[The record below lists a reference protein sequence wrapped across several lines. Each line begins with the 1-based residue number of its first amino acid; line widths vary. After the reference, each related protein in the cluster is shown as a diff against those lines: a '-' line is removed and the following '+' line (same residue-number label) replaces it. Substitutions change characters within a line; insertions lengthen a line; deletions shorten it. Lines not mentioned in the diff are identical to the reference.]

1 MRSNICSTSKIYNL
15 ENVKKINKTIKENLI
30 EGNDNLAGG
39 AIKSS
44 QVEFVRL
51 VSIQNLLVPLID
63 FALSSNNQNYGFDL
77 FPLTAGKILN
87 YNSYSTGEEYSWH
100 IDADTNSPIR
110 DIKLT
115 CLLNLSEDFYDGGD
129 LYLFRNKEVKVEKFD
144 VGCATIFPSF
154 TSHKVS
160 KILKGERKTL
170 AIWFWGPKFR

>member
-15 ENVKKINKTIKENLI
+15 ENVKKINKTIKDNLI

-87 YNSYSTGEEYSWH
+87 YNSYSTGEEYSRQMLYK
-100 IDADTNSPIR
+100 ISNKRYKINVLVKS
-110 DIKLT
+110 
-115 CLLNLSEDFYDGGD
+115 SEDCTMEEIY
-129 LYLFRNKEVKVEKFD
+129 
-144 VGCATIFPSF
+144 IFIEI
-154 TSHKVS
+154 KRQ
-160 KILKGERKTL
+160 K
-170 AIWFWGPKFR
+170 